1 MKKEVSNITYL
12 YFFNNSPEIVTEMNL
27 SFLFQHKGIVIGS
40 NGNFLIFFLKNKEFQ
55 LTYKN
60 LTKKLRNINYN
71 VNGLVSYFLMSN
83 AIKPSNQIV
92 SIING
97 FTSLRFS
104 SDYTVGLHLRT
115 GYLPNKTE
123 HHSIFNTFPHTE
135 YIEKI
140 TSICSFLI
148 THNKTCKV
156 YIENRY
162 NICYKFLVTDNPRLK
177 QKLYENYSIIRIYD
191 STIGHSGGELLKRNS
206 RVAIDA
212 IVELYLLSKCD
223 IIFGTPYST
232 YSSFANV
239 LGGYSFV

>member
-1 MKKEVSNITYL
+1 
-12 YFFNNSPEIVTEMNL
+12 
-27 SFLFQHKGIVIGS
+27 
-40 NGNFLIFFLKNKEFQ
+40 
-55 LTYKN
+55 
-60 LTKKLRNINYN
+60 
-71 VNGLVSYFLMSN
+71 MSN

-156 YIENRY
+156 
-162 NICYKFLVTDNPRLK
+162 FLVTDNPRLK